1 MTVPGEM
8 ILSEPVSRRV
18 ARASEEEL
26 EWAVQEHARLV
37 YKIAFAVLRN
47 HHDAE
52 DAAQETFLK
61 FLRHRTHWQEIR
73 NLRAWLAKVAWRVAK
88 GRAGRRPEI
97 GLEEAATAVSELRA
111 EGADAERIAATAQMQ
126 ALLARL
132 VAALPADLREVM
144 TLSTA
149 QELNSAEIADVLGI
163 PEGSVRTRQLRA
175 RELLREKLRA
185 VLERK
190 HG

>member
-8 ILSEPVSRRV
+8 ILSEPIPF
-18 ARASEEEL
+18 ARAAEDEL
-26 EWAVQEHARLV
+26 ERIIGEHARLV

-61 FLRHRTHWQEIR
+61 FLRHRKHWREIR
-73 NLRAWLAKVAWRVAK
+73 DARAWLAKMAWRVAS

-97 GLEEAATAVSELRA
+97 SLEEAATVVSELRA

-132 VAALPADLREVM
+132 IVALPGELREVM

-149 QELNSAEIADVLGI
+149 QDLNSAEIAGVLGI

>member
-1 MTVPGEM
+1 MTGPGEM
-8 ILSEPVSRRV
+8 ILSEPIPL
-18 ARASEEEL
+18 ARATDGEL
-26 EWAVQEHARLV
+26 EQAVREHARVV

-61 FLRHRTHWQEIR
+61 FLRHRKRWPEIR
-73 NLRAWLAKVAWRVAK
+73 DPRAWLAKMAWRVATD
-88 GRAGRRPEI
+88 RAGRRHEVS
-97 GLEEAATAVSELRA
+97 LEEAAQAVSELRA
-111 EGADAERIAATAQMQ
+111 QGADAERLAATAQMQ
-126 ALLARL
+126 ALLHRL
-132 VAALPADLREVM
+132 IAALPHELREVM

-149 QELNSAEIADVLGI
+149 EELSSEEIGALLGI
-163 PEGSVRTRQLRA
+163 PEGSVRTRQMRA

-190 HG
+190 P